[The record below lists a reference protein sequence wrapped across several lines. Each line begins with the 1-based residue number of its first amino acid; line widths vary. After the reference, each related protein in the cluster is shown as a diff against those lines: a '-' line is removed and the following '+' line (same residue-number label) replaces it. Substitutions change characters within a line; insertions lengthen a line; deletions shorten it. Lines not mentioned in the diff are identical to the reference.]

1 MVATN
6 PALAGRIQG
15 FGNSNPPPV
24 EDETAK
30 TVAKRVA
37 NNLGG
42 MLGEE
47 VMLTVQDFKE
57 KGAVGAVKDAVADAG
72 DILIDGVAGVFG
84 WIRGDPPP
92 EEEDDSETAQS
103 AANVLAQGPSGAA
116 YGVSQASPTGGINAV
131 WVMPDEA
138 DPAQLAELARQAKP
152 SGPSNIQPYV
162 AQNPMSIPG
171 GPTIQPYQPNGAVH
185 LPGGPTI
192 QPYVPSS
199 KQIPG
204 GPAIQP
210 YVPAGPGQRPAPFV
224 PGGQFGLQQ
233 GFNVPKPSD
242 GSSGR
247 RGFVESIAKGDI
259 TAGPQSA
266 KRFLSMCTSTKVTG
280 KQAAEL
286 ICERARRLYLGLD
299 DSCGADTDSAIMR
312 LLTLIDAL
320 AQESSPVGKEAAAE
334 AASGISEELLSLQSN
349 AKHRAAAEPMLQR
362 IGILKGAT
370 TTTTTTTTTTASMDL
385 LGAAEP
391 STPQNVDL
399 LGGLITE
406 SSNAPAT
413 TTSNDLLL

>member
-1 MVATN
+1 MVATI

-30 TVAKRVA
+30 TMAKRVA
-37 NNLGG
+37 GNIGG

-72 DILIDGVAGVFG
+72 DILIDGVSGVFS
-84 WIRGDPPP
+84 WIRGDDPP
-92 EEEDDSETAQS
+92 EEEDDSETAQA
-103 AANVLAQGPSGAA
+103 AANVLVQGPSGAA

-152 SGPSNIQPYV
+152 SGPSNIQPYA
-162 AQNPMSIPG
+162 AQNPMSISG
-171 GPTIQPYQPNGAVH
+171 GPTIQPYQPNGAIQ

-192 QPYVPSS
+192 QPYVPPS

-204 GPAIQP
+204 GPLIQP
-210 YVPAGPGQRPAPFV
+210 YVPAGSGQRPAPFV
-224 PGGQFGLQQ
+224 PGGQFGLQS
-233 GFNVPKPSD
+233 GMSAPKPSD

-266 KRFLSMCTSTKVTG
+266 KRFLSMCTSAKVTG

-299 DSCGADTDSAIMR
+299 DSCGADTDCAIMR

-320 AQESSPVGKEAAAE
+320 AQENSPVGNETVAE

-349 AKHRAAAEPMLQR
+349 AKHRETAEPMLQR
-362 IGILKGAT
+362 IGIIKGVSS
-370 TTTTTTTTTTASMDL
+370 SMDL
-385 LGAAEP
+385 LGAAEA

-399 LGGLITE
+399 LDGLISE
-406 SSNAPAT
+406 PSSAPAAA
-413 TTSNDLLL
+413 TSNDLLL

>member
-92 EEEDDSETAQS
+92 EEEDDSETAQT

-171 GPTIQPYQPNGAVH
+171 GPTIQPYQPNGAVQ

-233 GFNVPKPSD
+233 GINVPKPSD

-362 IGILKGAT
+362 IGIVKGAT
-370 TTTTTTTTTTASMDL
+370 TTTTTSASMDL
-385 LGAAEP
+385 LGAAEV

-399 LGGLITE
+399 LDGLITE
-406 SSNAPAT
+406 PSNAPAT
-413 TTSNDLLL
+413 ATSNDLLL